1 MKWEWEAMI
10 ELPITS
16 PYQRYGNWETAD
28 SMRFFCQCV
37 DACPARM
44 RSAAT
49 CFVTLTTNVPSTI
62 STISTTLPF
71 SVDMFLCLYSP
82 CVYLSES

>member
-1 MKWEWEAMI
+1 MKWEWEAMSG
-10 ELPITS
+10 LPIMS

-49 CFVTLTTNVPSTI
+49 CFVTLITTNVPSTI
-62 STISTTLPF
+62 STISTTLKF
-71 SVDMFLCLYSP
+71 SGCMFLCLYSMYI
-82 CVYLSES
+82 CVS